1 MKNHSGIFRLSD
13 YKILDYLIEHIDL
26 EIDLSKKPV
35 QSKALLTIKPN
46 PKSKSYSTD
55 LELDGENMILESISL
70 DGKKLSLEEYEITKD
85 SLIIK
90 NLPQD
95 RAFTLET
102 TTRLGENTDLFG
114 LYETEGTILVKA
126 ETEGLRRVL
135 YCHDRPDN
143 LATYKTTIIA
153 KKEDYPVLLS
163 NGSLAEQNDLGEG
176 LHSVTW
182 VDKVPKPSYLF
193 ALVAGK
199 LQKSVAY
206 FKTRSKRELPIE
218 FYVPPAATAK
228 CDFAKEVLKE
238 AMRWEEETFDLE
250 CELPQHMVAGVDKYA
265 SGASEPTGLN
275 LFNTANL
282 FTTPETRTDTDFLR
296 VLEVVAHEYF
306 HYWSGDRV
314 TIREWF
320 NLPFKEG
327 LTTFRAAMFRERLF
341 GTDLIRILDG
351 KNLDERAPRQ
361 DTYTNVRSLYTP
373 AAYEK
378 SADIFRMMMLFLGE
392 EAFYRGMH
400 QFLKENDGGAV
411 TLEDVL
417 RSLSKST
424 KNDMSSFLYWF
435 TESGIPQIT
444 VTDEYD
450 AEAKR
455 YTLKFKT
462 IDRKER
468 PIPIVV
474 GLLNNK
480 GQEIQ
485 GDTMI
490 MVDKSNMEF
499 HFDHVD
505 TRPVP
510 SLLRSFSAPVTLD
523 FAYNAEQLLLLMQHD
538 SNIYNRCEAA
548 NKLITQKVK
557 DYCSGKSMTLTHEF
571 FNVYRSILN
580 EKNSSLNYWLLAELI
595 AIPSEEVL
603 FSSMQNQDFEKIAE
617 ARQLIQNQ
625 LAKELKED
633 LVRIQ
638 KNLDT
643 LPISQSSPFKSFDI
657 LSAGA
662 RRLRQVCH
670 AFLVS
675 IQSEK
680 TEQQLIE
687 QFANSLGK
695 NMTDCISALNLLLS
709 NNCSQSGRLL
719 ASFYE
724 LWQNDPSAV
733 NYWFSVQAAAH
744 SEHVV
749 ELVKQ
754 LMLHPAFDLSNP
766 NKVNALLGT
775 FIKNPYGFHSISGK
789 GYQLIVDAILKLEK
803 INPTLAANLT
813 EKFNSWDKYDEKRQ
827 KLMLSQLEFMS
838 TNAATADVRNMAK
851 KELEKRKLDRP
862 LLMQQ
867 MFFGTLSLTDSEI
880 LDKKEEKTYSCY

>member
-13 YKILDYLIEHIDL
+13 YKILDYQVKHIDL
-26 EIDLSKKPV
+26 EIDLYKKPV
-35 QSKALLTIKPN
+35 QSKASLTIEPN
-46 PKSKSYSTD
+46 PHSKSYSTN

-70 DGKKLSLEEYEITKD
+70 DGKKLTHEEYELTND

-90 NLPQD
+90 NVPQN
-95 RAFTLET
+95 RSFTLKT

-163 NGSLAEQNDLGEG
+163 NGSLIEQKDLEEG

-182 VDKVPKPSYLF
+182 LDKVPKPSYLF

-199 LQKSVAY
+199 LQKSVTY
-206 FKTRSKRELPIE
+206 FKTRSERELPIE
-218 FYVPPAATAK
+218 FYVPPEATAK

-282 FTTPETRTDTDFLR
+282 FATPETSTDADFLR

-392 EAFYRGMH
+392 ETFYKGMK
-400 QFLKENDGGAV
+400 QFLQDNDGGAV

-417 RSLSKST
+417 ASLGKST
-424 KNDMSSFLYWF
+424 KKDMNSFLHWF

-462 IDRKER
+462 KGVKGR
-468 PIPIVV
+468 PIPMVV

-480 GQEIQ
+480 GKEIQ
-485 GDTMI
+485 GDTMLI
-490 MVDKSNMEF
+490 VNQSDMEF
-499 HFDHVD
+499 HFNNIDS
-505 TRPVP
+505 RPIP
-510 SLLRSFSAPVTLD
+510 SLLRSFSAPVNLEYT
-523 FAYNAEQLLLLMQHD
+523 YKTEQLRLLMQHD

-548 NKLITQKVK
+548 NKLITQMVK
-557 DYCSGKSMTLTHEF
+557 DYCSGKIITFTPEF
-571 FNVYRSILN
+571 FNAYRSILN
-580 EKNSSLNYWLLAELI
+580 EKNGSLNYWLLAELM

-603 FSSMQNQDFEKIAE
+603 FSSLQNQDFEKIAA
-617 ARQLIQNQ
+617 ARQLIQSQ
-625 LAKELKED
+625 LAIELKQD
-633 LVRIQ
+633 IFSML
-638 KNLDT
+638 KNLDII
-643 LPISQSSPFKSFDI
+643 PVSQCSPFESFDI

-662 RRLRQVCH
+662 RRLKQVCH
-670 AFLVS
+670 AYLAA
-675 IQSEK
+675 IQFEK
-680 TEQQLIE
+680 IKQQLVE
-687 QFANSLGK
+687 QFNNSLGK

-709 NNCSQSGRLL
+709 DNYSQSGKLL
-719 ASFYE
+719 ASFYD
-724 LWQNDPSAV
+724 LWQNDSSAI
-733 NYWFSVQAAAH
+733 NYWFNVQAAAH
-744 SEHVV
+744 SEDVV
-749 ELVKQ
+749 NLVKQ

-775 FIKNPYGFHSISGK
+775 FINNPYGFHSISGK

-838 TNAATADVRNMAK
+838 TNALSADVRNMAK
-851 KELEKRKLDRP
+851 KGLEKRKFDRP
-862 LLMQQ
+862 PLMH
-867 MFFGTLSLTDSEI
+867 F
-880 LDKKEEKTYSCY
+880 